1 MVNNPLLSLK
11 MILIIRKY
19 RDDHVMNQFKALSME
34 SEDDDPFPSRVDA
47 VSSESEEEVYTK
59 QPRGAKK

>member
-1 MVNNPLLSLK
+1 M
-11 MILIIRKY
+11 MLIYRKY

-34 SEDDDPFPSRVDA
+34 SEDDDPFPSRADA

-59 QPRGAKK
+59 QPRGTKK